1 MYKRFLISGS
11 RPLAA
16 RLGAGAGRR
25 QQRRGYQAQASSSS
39 GEAGNVAQ
47 RAVGDLSKWLL
58 VGPLAGVLGGGAAF
72 ALSRQEAGLET
83 VSHEH
88 YEASKRSHPWVQ
100 AICDEPGTQLVSHG
114 PAGGPVSCA
123 AAPSVRSL
131 WQRGAPR
138 ACVFGCHPYVC
149 FWAGRRPR
157 QLQLSVD
164 TLPGCEL
171 QVLTR
176 CARFLLTAGADR

>member
-25 QQRRGYQAQASSSS
+25 QQRRGYRAQASSSS

-114 PAGGPVSCA
+114 
-123 AAPSVRSL
+123 R
-131 WQRGAPR
+131 
-138 ACVFGCHPYVC
+138 
-149 FWAGRRPR
+149 AGRRVGQSPVRRRLACVPCGNAAPR
-157 QLQLSVD
+157 TPASLAAIPMFASG
-164 TLPGCEL
+164 P
-171 QVLTR
+171 
-176 CARFLLTAGADR
+176 AGAPANCSCLSTHCQVASSRC